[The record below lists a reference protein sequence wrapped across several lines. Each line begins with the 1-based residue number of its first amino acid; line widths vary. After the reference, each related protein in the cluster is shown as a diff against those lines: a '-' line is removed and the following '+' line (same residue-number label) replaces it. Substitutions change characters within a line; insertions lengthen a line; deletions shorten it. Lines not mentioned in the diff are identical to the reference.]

1 MGEGAHKGRP
11 YKMNRQMHIGEPTE
25 DSRLAFE
32 GKLFDVRVDT
42 VRLVSGRRTTR
53 EIVVA
58 PNSVCVV
65 PVDEDGNVYLV
76 RQYRKP
82 LELVLLEVVAG
93 GIDEGET
100 AEEAARRELREEAG
114 LRAEKL
120 ELLSFF
126 WMSPGFCTE
135 GMHAYLATG
144 LSLGESAPEEDESI
158 EVVRVRLEEV
168 PGLIASGK
176 LQDCKSIASLMLALG
191 RM

>member
-1 MGEGAHKGRP
+1 M
-11 YKMNRQMHIGEPTE
+11 YRQTHPGEPTE
-25 DSRLAFE
+25 ESRLAFE
-32 GKLFDVRVDT
+32 GRLFDVRVDT
-42 VRLVSGRRTTR
+42 VRLASGRRTIR

-58 PNSVCVV
+58 PNSVSVV

-82 LELVLLEVVAG
+82 PERLLLEVVAG
-93 GIDEGET
+93 GVDEGES

-114 LRAEKL
+114 LRAEKM

-144 LSLGESAPEEDESI
+144 LSLGESAPEEDENI

-168 PGLIASGK
+168 PGLIASGE

-191 RM
+191 RV